1 MADEQDEPEHD
12 DMFGNDDMGGMDD
25 MGGDEFGPEEPVDE
39 LAAMLEYV
47 NAVAKPKHGDNG
59 QNTKSLFNKPKYN
72 DMGGTAPKFGGEAK
86 GEGTKGGLL
95 NPATKEENFGNI
107 NVPGAKAAKSAFT
120 HKEPGHGPEKKGQSE
135 KADNK
140 KSLIGGK
147 K

>member
-1 MADEQDEPEHD
+1 MADEEGEPEHD
-12 DMFGNDDMGGMDD
+12 DMFSGDDIGGMDD
-25 MGGDEFGPEEPVDE
+25 MGGDEFGQEEPVDE

-59 QNTKSLFNKPKYN
+59 QNTKSIFNKPKYN

-95 NPATKEENFGNI
+95 NPSTKEENFGNI
-107 NVPGAKAAKSAFT
+107 NVPGGKAGKTAFT
-120 HKEPGHGPEKKGQSE
+120 HKEPGHGAEKKGQGE

-147 K
+147 N